1 MPTMRCVLLIM
12 AMATNGVMAAV
23 QRSRGDLLECPV
35 ARPSLSVS
43 IHSPIDGRVVVG
55 CASERLRD
63 RSVWGTRERMCLS
76 SQTRTH
82 ARAHAH
88 AHTHSHTHARTRTR
102 ARTLTLT
109 LTHTHTHTHTPC
121 RPSPTRSRPKHRMTI
136 LVLKPHADPGLHQPE
151 RG

>member
-23 QRSRGDLLECPV
+23 RRSRGDLLECPV

-88 AHTHSHTHARTRTR
+88 AHTHSHTRTHAHTRTH
-102 ARTLTLT
+102 THTHT
-109 LTHTHTHTHTPC
+109 YTHTHTHTHTV
-121 RPSPTRSRPKHRMTI
+121 PSIAHSLTSQTPYDDSGAQTSRRSWTAPT
-136 LVLKPHADPGLHQPE
+136 
-151 RG
+151 